1 MSAERLKE
9 PSILQSPA
17 WADFQRALGK
27 RVFTGSGD
35 GFSFLAIKEKTP
47 LGSFL
52 YVPFG
57 PAAADTAG
65 LRRSLDALA
74 ALAAT
79 EHAHYV
85 RVEPVNTDLGP
96 HPDSA
101 LEGLGL
107 VKAPA
112 DVQPKLTWLVDLSQD
127 EKAVLGGMR
136 STSRGLYR
144 NIGKKG
150 VTFDISTDPAEIS
163 VLLAFLHTVSE
174 RAAFR
179 AQSDDYLA
187 RAAQTLMPAGSAKLF
202 IARLD
207 GEPIAAALSY
217 DTDTTRVYAHAAADA
232 AHRSLNAGIPLVV
245 TMMMDAK
252 ATGRTRF
259 DLWGVSAD
267 DQPEHPWAGFSRFKR
282 SFGGYEVEYPGSWDL
297 PVNALMYRAYSM
309 ARGLREAVVP
319 AVRYARAT
327 AATAAR
333 IITRRPR

>member
-1 MSAERLKE
+1 MSAEHQKE

-27 RVFTGSGD
+27 KVFTGSGD
-35 GFSFLAIKEKTP
+35 GFSFLAIQEKTP

-57 PAAADTAG
+57 PAAANPDG
-65 LRRSLDALA
+65 LRRSLEALA
-74 ALAAT
+74 ALAAA

-85 RVEPVNTDLGP
+85 RVEPVGTDLGSD
-96 HPDSA
+96 PDSA
-101 LEGLGL
+101 LKALGL
-107 VKAPA
+107 VKAPT

-127 EKAVLGGMR
+127 EKAILGGMR

-144 NIGKKG
+144 NISKKG
-150 VTFDISTDPAEIS
+150 VTFDISTDPADIS

-187 RAAQTLMPAGSAKLF
+187 QAAQHLMPAGSAKLF

-217 DTDTTRVYAHAAADA
+217 DTGTTRVYAHAAADA
-232 AHRSLNAGIPLVV
+232 THRSLNAGVPLVV

-252 ATGRTRF
+252 ASGRTSF
-259 DLWGVSAD
+259 DLWGVSAA

-282 SFGGYEVEYPGSWDL
+282 SFGGFEVEYPGSWDL
-297 PVNALMYRAYSM
+297 PVNAPMYRAYSM
-309 ARGLREAVVP
+309 ARRLRDTAVP
-319 AVRYARAT
+319 AVRYART
-327 AATAAR
+327 RAAAAAR
-333 IITRRPR
+333 GITRTPR